1 MHYEWIY
8 EPCDPESRR
17 DDAGTPYPHAVT
29 GTRPGIGG
37 LARIKG
43 YGHTPHNARQ
53 DAETKAGQ
61 YDQQEAAGYRGM
73 PFPPVEKYVGGR
85 T

>member
-8 EPCDPESRR
+8 EPCDSEGRR
-17 DDAGTPYPHAVT
+17 DDAGLPYEHAVT

-43 YGHTPHNARQ
+43 YGHTPKAAGAHARER
-53 DAETKAGQ
+53 ATQ
-61 YDQQEAAGYRGM
+61 YEGYRGM

-85 T
+85 K